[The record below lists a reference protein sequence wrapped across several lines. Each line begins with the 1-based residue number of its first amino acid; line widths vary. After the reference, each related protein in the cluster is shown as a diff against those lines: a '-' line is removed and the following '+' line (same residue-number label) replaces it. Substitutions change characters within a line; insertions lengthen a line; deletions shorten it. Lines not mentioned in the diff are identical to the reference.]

1 VKSLRIASCLR
12 PCLAAAI
19 LLTLTACVSQTTV
32 ESKPADIAASSDAGQ
47 RAQIRTA
54 LASEYFQRR
63 NFAIAIEE
71 AENALKGMPT
81 YAPAHMMLGLI
92 YMEIGEDGKATAS
105 FDQALRLAPNDPDV
119 LNNYGWFLCQRNDA
133 QRSMPMFQQALRVP
147 LYRTPQRALLN
158 AGLCARKLGNVA
170 DAEQYLRQ
178 ALQLQPQL
186 QPALA
191 QLADITFRAGRYQD
205 AGRYLGQ
212 YSKLQSLPDADML
225 LLAVR
230 ISRAIGDK
238 ANAESYLLQLERRFP
253 DAPQTRQAKSG
264 G

>member
-1 VKSLRIASCLR
+1 MKSVRIALCL
-12 PCLAAAI
+12 PVLMCAV
-19 LLTLTACVSQTTV
+19 LTGCVSQTTV
-32 ESKPADIAASSDAGQ
+32 ESKPADIASASDVGQ

-71 AENALKGMPT
+71 ADNALKTLPS

-92 YMEIGEDGKATAS
+92 YMEIGENGKAATS
-105 FDQALRLAPNDPDV
+105 FEQALRYAPNDPDV
-119 LNNYGWFLCQRNDA
+119 LNNYGWFLCQRGDTA
-133 QRSMPMFQQALRVP
+133 KSMGMFQQALRVP
-147 LYRTPQRALLN
+147 LYTTPQRALLN
-158 AGLCARKLGNVA
+158 AGTCARKLGNVA

-191 QLADITFRAGRYQD
+191 QLADITYRAGRYQD
-205 AGRYLGQ
+205 AGRYLAQ
-212 YSKLQSLPDADML
+212 FSKLQSMPDADML

-230 ISRAIGDK
+230 ISRALGDK
-238 ANAESYLLQLERRFP
+238 QNAESYLLQLERRFP
-253 DAPQTRQAKSG
+253 EAPQTRQARSG
-264 G
+264 V

>member
-1 VKSLRIASCLR
+1 MKSVRIALCTS
-12 PCLAAAI
+12 AM
-19 LLTLTACVSQTTV
+19 LLIVLSGCVSQTTV
-32 ESKPADIAASSDAGQ
+32 ESKAVDMAFASDPGQ

-71 AENALKGMPT
+71 AENALKAVPS
-81 YAPAHMMLGLI
+81 YAPAHMMLGLV
-92 YMEIGEDGKATAS
+92 YMELGENARAS
-105 FDQALRLAPNDPDV
+105 TSFEQALRYAPNDPDV
-119 LNNYGWFLCQRNDA
+119 LNNYGWFLCQRGDTA
-133 QRSMPMFQQALRVP
+133 KSMGMFQQALRVP
-147 LYRTPQRALLN
+147 LYTTPQRALLN
-158 AGLCARKLGNVA
+158 AGTCARKLGNVA

-191 QLADITFRAGRYQD
+191 QLADITYRSGRYQD
-205 AGRYLGQ
+205 AGRYLAQ
-212 YSKLQSLPDADML
+212 FSKLQSMPDADML

-230 ISRAIGDK
+230 ISRALGDK
-238 ANAESYLLQLERRFP
+238 QNAESYLLQLERRFP
-253 DAPQTRQAKSG
+253 EAPQTRQARSG